1 MAKNVYDDDES
12 MEYRPPK
19 KADVILKME
28 REISARQAQMQTEI
42 QNSAKQIEAVLA
54 ELQNIRKDSE
64 EAANKNGELIGAVQG
79 DNTSLKREIK
89 YLAVQNESIFNSLS
103 ERINKLEEAL
113 GNINAAEPVAQR
125 EEKSVPAEID
135 YDVLADKV
143 AERIVVPA
151 PVVQSDGAPVVY
163 QTERQE
169 VDYDLLVDKIVAR
182 LPVQD
187 DAPLAAKADIDV
199 EELARKVAENVSVPA
214 PVYAE
219 AAPAYAGAVSAAQA
233 VTVSAEIDYDC
244 LAEKVASRIPAPEV
258 HTVYSEAAPAAVPV
272 SAEIDYEEL
281 AEKVASKI
289 PAPQVQAV
297 YSEAAPAAVPVTAE
311 IDYNELADKVISR
324 IPLQEAVSPDYVAA
338 KIAEQIILPQAPE
351 VKFDYDELA
360 GKVAEKITLP
370 QAEVHAYAEA
380 APAAVAAEIDYD
392 ALAEK
397 VAEKVSLPE
406 NAVDYELLADNIVA
420 RIPVQESISPEYVA
434 SLISENIPEREI
446 VTADGQIDLDALAG
460 KIAERI
466 PAQEAQ
472 AVYSEA
478 APAAVTAEL
487 DYDALAENIV
497 SRIPAQETQTFENVE
512 IDYEALAEKLAGR
525 IQPSGGV
532 VDEEELSDRI
542 ALKVGSLKAD
552 DFDVLVDD
560 EGCESISRTIA
571 EKLDYELIASA
582 VAEKLRAELDPANAE
597 ETDYEEMANRIS
609 EKITVAGINEDAIAD
624 KAAAALSNYLPEID
638 ADEIADKVANQ
649 VISALP
655 SVDNEYISSS
665 VAEKI
670 IEAQAEKDFDVIID
684 EEGVETISERLAE
697 VAGNDN
703 TTERFNSVDND
714 LAEIKALLANGA
726 YVVHE
731 IETVP
736 AEEQP
741 AIEEPE
747 DEPEETLV
755 TVSDIVEEVE
765 SGQDEEEITEEQPEE
780 EVDEEVPEET
790 EEPVEET
797 VEEVTEEEIPEEQP
811 EEEVVEEV
819 PEETEESVEETVEE
833 VTEEEITEEQPKEE
847 VVEEVPAETQV
858 ETAETEENSEEDGDV
873 EEFTLDDLTDGQGE
887 GGVDFANMM
896 RYNRSFIARIIQSTD
911 DQKGYYGEVRNA
923 LLSYKKVNSN
933 IAWGAER
940 FHKGRETI
948 ARFKI
953 RGKTLCLYLALNPK
967 EHEYSVYHHKDVSGV
982 RMFDGTPMMIKVQSP
997 RGVKKAIRLIDE
1009 MLEARGGIKR
1019 NVPQRDY
1026 AAMYPYETIEEL
1038 IEDGLVKDVN
1048 KK

>member
-79 DNTSLKREIK
+79 DNTSIKREIK

-169 VDYDLLVDKIVAR
+169 VDYDLLVDKIIAR

-187 DAPLAAKADIDV
+187 EAPLSAKADIDV

-219 AAPAYAGAVSAAQA
+219 AAPAYAGAVPAAQA

-272 SAEIDYEEL
+272 S
-281 AEKVASKI
+281 
-289 PAPQVQAV
+289 
-297 YSEAAPAAVPVTAE
+297 AE

-697 VAGNDN
+697 VASRDN

-765 SGQDEEEITEEQPEE
+765 SEQ
-780 EVDEEVPEET
+780 V
-790 EEPVEET
+790 
-797 VEEVTEEEIPEEQP
+797 EEEIPEEQP

-819 PEETEESVEETVEE
+819 PEETEEPVEETVEE

>member
-1 MAKNVYDDDES
+1 MAKNVYDDDEP

-19 KADVILKME
+19 KADVILKIE
-28 REISARQAQMQTEI
+28 REISARQSQMQTEL
-42 QNSAKQIEAVLA
+42 QNTAQKMEALLA

-64 EAANKNGELIGAVQG
+64 ANANKNGDIINAVQG
-79 DNTSLKREIK
+79 DNTSLRRELK
-89 YLAVQNESIFNSLS
+89 YLAVQNESIFSQLS
-103 ERINKLEEAL
+103 ERMDKLEESL
-113 GNINAAEPVAQR
+113 KNLNVAEPVAQQS
-125 EEKSVPAEID
+125 EQPAPVEID
-135 YDVLADKV
+135 YDLLAGKV

-151 PVVQSDGAPVVY
+151 PVVQGEAAPAVVAA
-163 QTERQE
+163 EKEE

-182 LPVQD
+182 LPVPEE
-187 DAPLAAKADIDV
+187 APAV
-199 EELARKVAENVSVPA
+199 A
-214 PVYAE
+214 PVIAS
-219 AAPAYAGAVSAAQA
+219 APV
-233 VTVSAEIDYDC
+233 EIDYD
-244 LAEKVASRIPAPEV
+244 
-258 HTVYSEAAPAAVPV
+258 
-272 SAEIDYEEL
+272 EL

-289 PAPQVQAV
+289 PAPEVQPV
-297 YSEAAPAAVPVTAE
+297 YAEAAPAYAEAVPATQAVTVSAE
-311 IDYNELADKVISR
+311 IDYDVLAEKVASKIPVPEAQPVYAEAAPVEIDYDALAENIVSRMPAQEAAPAVAPVVAPVEIDYEELADKVVSR

-351 VKFDYDELA
+351 VNFDYEQLA
-360 GKVAEKITLP
+360 SQVAEKIVIP
-370 QAEVHAYAEA
+370 RQEVPAPVYAEA
-380 APAAVAAEIDYD
+380 APAAVATELDYE

-406 NAVDYELLADNIVA
+406 NVVDYELLADNIVA
-420 RIPVQESISPEYVA
+420 RIPVQESLSPEYIA
-434 SLISENIPEREI
+434 SLVSENLPEREV
-446 VTADGQIDLDALAG
+446 VTAEGQIDVDALAD

-466 PAQEAQ
+466 PAQEQ
-472 AVYSEA
+472 AVYAEA
-478 APAAVTAEL
+478 APAAVPAEL

-497 SRIPAQETQTFENVE
+497 SRIPAQEAQ
-512 IDYEALAEKLAGR
+512 Y
-525 IQPSGGV
+525 
-532 VDEEELSDRI
+532 DEEELCDRI
-542 ALKVGSLKAD
+542 ALKLGSLKAE

-560 EGCESISRTIA
+560 EGCDTISKTIA
-571 EKLDYELIASA
+571 EKLDYELIAST
-582 VAEKLRAELDPANAE
+582 VAEKLRAELDSANAE

-638 ADEIADKVANQ
+638 TDEIADKVASQ

-655 SVDNEYISSS
+655 SVDNEYISAS

-670 IEAQAEKDFDVIID
+670 IEAQAEKDFDIVID
-684 EEGVETISERLAE
+684 EDGVAEISEKIAETI
-697 VAGNDN
+697 GNNDN
-703 TTERFNSVDND
+703 KERFDSVDND
-714 LAEIKALLANGA
+714 LDEIKSMLANGA

-731 IETVP
+731 VETVP
-736 AEEQP
+736 AEQHE

-747 DEPEETLV
+747 EEPEETLV
-755 TVSDIVEEVE
+755 TVSEIVEEVE
-765 SGQDEEEITEEQPEE
+765 QSEEEPEEEVIEEEVTEEQPEE
-780 EVDEEVPEET
+780 VVEETSEEVTEEEPVEEVPEEET
-790 EEPVEET
+790 VPET
-797 VEEVTEEEIPEEQP
+797 VEEVT
-811 EEEVVEEV
+811 
-819 PEETEESVEETVEE
+819 
-833 VTEEEITEEQPKEE
+833 EE

-858 ETAETEENSEEDGDV
+858 ETAENEDEEETDDENGDV
-873 EEFTLDDLTDGQGE
+873 EEFTLDDLSGDVVEGE

-953 RGKTLCLYLALNPK
+953 RGKTLCLYLALDPK

-997 RGVKKAIRLIDE
+997 RGVKKAVRLIDE
-1009 MLEARGGIKR
+1009 MLEARGGVKR

>member
-125 EEKSVPAEID
+125 EEKSVSAEID

-169 VDYDLLVDKIVAR
+169 VDYDLLVDKIIAR

-187 DAPLAAKADIDV
+187 DAPLSAKADIDV

-219 AAPAYAGAVSAAQA
+219 AAPAYAGAVPAAQA

-258 HTVYSEAAPAAVPV
+258 HT
-272 SAEIDYEEL
+272 
-281 AEKVASKI
+281 
-289 PAPQVQAV
+289 V

-560 EGCESISRTIA
+560 EGCESISRTIV

-697 VAGNDN
+697 VASRDN

-765 SGQDEEEITEEQPEE
+765 SEQVEEEITEEQPEE
-780 EVDEEVPEET
+780 EVVEEVPEET

-797 VEEVTEEEIPEEQP
+797 VEEVTEEEITEEQP

-819 PEETEESVEETVEE
+819 PEETEEPVEETVEE
-833 VTEEEITEEQPKEE
+833 VTEEEITEEQPEEE

-858 ETAETEENSEEDGDV
+858 ETAETQENSEEDGDV

>member
-125 EEKSVPAEID
+125 EEKSVSAEID

-187 DAPLAAKADIDV
+187 DAPLSAKADIDV

-219 AAPAYAGAVSAAQA
+219 AAPAYAGAVPAAQA

-258 HTVYSEAAPAAVPV
+258 HT
-272 SAEIDYEEL
+272 
-281 AEKVASKI
+281 
-289 PAPQVQAV
+289 V

-765 SGQDEEEITEEQPEE
+765 SGQDEEEIPEEQPEE
-780 EVDEEVPEET
+780 EVVEEVPEET

-797 VEEVTEEEIPEEQP
+797 VEEVTEEEITEEQP
-811 EEEVVEEV
+811 E
-819 PEETEESVEETVEE
+819 
-833 VTEEEITEEQPKEE
+833 EE

>member
-1 MAKNVYDDDES
+1 MAKNVYDDDEP

-19 KADVILKME
+19 KADVILKIE
-28 REISARQAQMQTEI
+28 REISARQSQMQTEL
-42 QNSAKQIEAVLA
+42 QNTAQKMEALLA

-64 EAANKNGELIGAVQG
+64 ANANKNGDIINAVQG
-79 DNTSLKREIK
+79 DNTSLRRELK
-89 YLAVQNESIFNSLS
+89 YLAVQNESIFSQLS
-103 ERINKLEEAL
+103 ERMDKLEESL
-113 GNINAAEPVAQR
+113 KNLNVAEPVAQQS
-125 EEKSVPAEID
+125 EQPAPVEID
-135 YDVLADKV
+135 YDLLAGKV

-151 PVVQSDGAPVVY
+151 PVVQGEAAPAVVAA
-163 QTERQE
+163 EKEE

-182 LPVQD
+182 LPVPEE
-187 DAPLAAKADIDV
+187 APAVAPVIASAPVEIDYD
-199 EELARKVAENVSVPA
+199 ELAEKVASKIPVPEVQ

-219 AAPAYAGAVSAAQA
+219 AAPAYAEAVPATQA
-233 VTVSAEIDYDC
+233 VIVSAEIDYDV
-244 LAEKVASRIPAPEV
+244 LAEKVASKIPAPEV
-258 HTVYSEAAPAAVPV
+258 QSVYAEAAPAVAPVIAPVPV
-272 SAEIDYEEL
+272 EIDYEEL

-289 PAPQVQAV
+289 PVPEAQPV
-297 YSEAAPAAVPVTAE
+297 YAEAAPAAPVE
-311 IDYNELADKVISR
+311 IDYDALAENIVSRIPAQEAAPAVAPVVAPVEIDYEELADKVVSR

-351 VKFDYDELA
+351 VNFDYEQLA
-360 GKVAEKITLP
+360 SQVAEKIVIP
-370 QAEVHAYAEA
+370 RQEVPAQEQAVYAEA
-380 APAAVAAEIDYD
+380 APAAVATELDYE

-406 NAVDYELLADNIVA
+406 NVVDYELLADNIVA
-420 RIPVQESISPEYVA
+420 RIPVQESLSPEYIA
-434 SLISENIPEREI
+434 SLVSENLPEREI
-446 VTADGQIDLDALAG
+446 VTADGQIDMDALAD

-466 PAQEAQ
+466 PAQEQ
-472 AVYSEA
+472 AVYAEA
-478 APAAVTAEL
+478 APAAVPAEL

-497 SRIPAQETQTFENVE
+497 SRIPAQEAQ
-512 IDYEALAEKLAGR
+512 Y
-525 IQPSGGV
+525 
-532 VDEEELSDRI
+532 DEEELCDRI
-542 ALKVGSLKAD
+542 ALKLGSLKAE

-560 EGCESISRTIA
+560 EGCDTISKTIA
-571 EKLDYELIASA
+571 EKLDYELIAST
-582 VAEKLRAELDPANAE
+582 VAEKLRAELDSANAE

-638 ADEIADKVANQ
+638 TDEIADKVASQ

-655 SVDNEYISSS
+655 SVDNEYISAS

-670 IEAQAEKDFDVIID
+670 IEAQAEKDFDIVID
-684 EEGVETISERLAE
+684 EDGVAEISEKIAETI
-697 VAGNDN
+697 GNNDN
-703 TTERFNSVDND
+703 KERFDSVDND
-714 LAEIKALLANGA
+714 LDEIKSMLANGA

-731 IETVP
+731 VETVP
-736 AEEQP
+736 AEQHE
-741 AIEEPE
+741 AVEEPE
-747 DEPEETLV
+747 EEPEENLV
-755 TVSDIVEEVE
+755 TVSEVVEEVE
-765 SGQDEEEITEEQPEE
+765 QSEEEPEEEVIEEEVQEEQPEE
-780 EVDEEVPEET
+780 VVEETPEEVTE
-790 EEPVEET
+790 EEPVEEVSEEETVPET
-797 VEEVTEEEIPEEQP
+797 VEEVT
-811 EEEVVEEV
+811 
-819 PEETEESVEETVEE
+819 
-833 VTEEEITEEQPKEE
+833 EE

-858 ETAETEENSEEDGDV
+858 ETAENEDEEEADDENGDV
-873 EEFTLDDLTDGQGE
+873 EEFTLDDLSGDGVEGE

-953 RGKTLCLYLALNPK
+953 RGKTLCLYLALDPK

-997 RGVKKAIRLIDE
+997 RGVKKAVRLIDE
-1009 MLEARGGIKR
+1009 MLEARGGVKR